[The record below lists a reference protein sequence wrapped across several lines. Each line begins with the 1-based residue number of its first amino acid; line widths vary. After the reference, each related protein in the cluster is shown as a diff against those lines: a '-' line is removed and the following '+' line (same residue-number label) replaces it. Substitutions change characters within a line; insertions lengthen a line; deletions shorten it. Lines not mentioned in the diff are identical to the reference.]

1 MTRCQDGLPLELEL
15 SSYGVSA
22 QTLAG
27 KAVLLEI
34 GAKLGLVEPL
44 LSQKE
49 VSIAEMAINSGFQES
64 LLYSYYSALTHA
76 GLARACPTISNGTTY
91 FSASSDLHKSIND
104 VGYILWGVMS
114 CAPLISNASSF
125 FQDFTSSVQT
135 YVRDGEHVARTSK
148 WMGELDFYPQAERAI
163 ISAQPKKIV
172 DLGAGT
178 CGLLIR
184 CLKKLPDAQ
193 GVGIDINSSAC
204 SKARS
209 IIKEAKLDDRLSVI
223 EASIQSLIENP
234 AALEGADIIHAG
246 FVFHDLMPDEEEA
259 LNTLL
264 KTFCEKAPNGMLVV
278 VDAVPY
284 GQNSEEQAFSAAFT
298 FLHNHFMGRQ
308 LLTEDKWKTKLSSAG
323 YNVIEVDRLGISG
336 GRIFTAQIA

>member
-1 MTRCQDGLPLELEL
+1 
-15 SSYGVSA
+15 
-22 QTLAG
+22 
-27 KAVLLEI
+27 
-34 GAKLGLVEPL
+34 
-44 LSQKE
+44 
-49 VSIAEMAINSGFQES
+49 
-64 LLYSYYSALTHA
+64 
-76 GLARACPTISNGTTY
+76 
-91 FSASSDLHKSIND
+91 
-104 VGYILWGVMS
+104 MS
-114 CAPLISNASSF
+114 CAPLISNAPSF

-163 ISAQPKKIV
+163 ISSRPKKIV

-184 CLKKLPDAQ
+184 CLKKLPNAK

-209 IIKEAKLDDRLSVI
+209 IIKEAKLSDRLSVI
-223 EASIQSLIENP
+223 EAPIQSLLENP
-234 AALEGADIIHAG
+234 APLEAADIIHAG
-246 FVFHDLMPDEEEA
+246 FVFHDLMPDEEETLDA
-259 LNTLL
+259 LL

-284 GQNSEEQAFSAAFT
+284 AQNAGEQAFSAAFT

-308 LLTEDKWKTKLSSAG
+308 LMTEEQWKAKLSAAG
-323 YNVIEVDRLGISG
+323 YNLIQVERLGISG
-336 GRIFTAQIA
+336 GRIFTAKIA